1 MDSIT
6 KFFVSTIENLNQEDF
21 NSLVA
26 LYQNDIMGNKY
37 IVNCDGTGDG
47 GNDIKVY
54 SNGYF
59 RNRSVQI
66 TVQRNIDSKIREDL
80 EKVQKNIRE
89 YGYSEIFEFFWSHSV
104 SESKL
109 NEYRQIAKGEYQIE
123 LHFFDAKILASAKSD
138 RISDFLYS
146 IHHVKPQDRDKID
159 SRSKV
164 LFDIL
169 SHGANTSDIKNNI
182 IDSAIVFYVNS
193 RTTVEQSE
201 ICSYIKETI
210 NPLISKEVVVQ
221 RINVLKSAQRLV
233 PNAYNNKKVVLSPEE
248 SNIVSN
254 IIKQTEIIQ
263 AEFESSFHSIL
274 SKYAQQ
280 DKYDNYF
287 NFLLRLYESYYEFN
301 IDEASTN
308 IDYNDSSIKVFE
320 DFRKFVKRNLNDD
333 ILTDEL
339 IRDIK
344 QLCSGN
350 DYINKIC
357 ITTSFTSLYSS
368 NKLDYYLSNT
378 TKDIYLDTPLL
389 VFCLC
394 KYYLEEDADW
404 EDINYKSTS
413 ELLDACECN
422 SKVSLFTTYEY
433 IREAAG
439 ELQKALNISYFLD
452 YDFFSNLGE
461 IKNSF
466 IKYYLYLKANQL
478 LGEGVDDFMGF
489 VYDLG
494 FDNLDPSSPDFI
506 NDTSRMMANFLQEY
520 GVDIKN
526 HKEFYPD
533 LDSFVREYDIQ
544 LSDPFRNKSRT
555 AKINDVKTFI
565 MLAGKDTE
573 DYNNKIFATWDVS
586 LYKFRETILKKYHE
600 RYDYFQIY
608 NPARLL
614 NKIGL
619 EQFRTTPSSISN
631 DIFVYADINFNLTNK
646 VKSLIESIAPIL
658 GKNVKKSHKFVKA
671 LSEIR
676 QKELHTN
683 QTENVTPAQ
692 LPLEDILLGI
702 IAHYKSNNLTGF
714 TAILIVEEYA
724 MQVLK
729 VLDDSVKA
737 LTVSKK
743 SKQDVI
749 SCAIQS
755 IGVIIEEYKETLA

>member
-1 MDSIT
+1 MDSMT

-26 LYQNDIMGNKY
+26 LYQDDILGNKY

-59 RNRSVQI
+59 RNRSAQI
-66 TVQRNIDSKIREDL
+66 TVQKNIDSKIREDL
-80 EKVQKNIRE
+80 EKVQNNIRE
-89 YGYSEIFEFFWSHSV
+89 YGYSETFEFFWSHTV

-109 NEYRQIAKGEYQIE
+109 NEYRQVAKREYQID
-123 LHFFDAKILASAKSD
+123 LRFFDAKILASTKSK

-146 IHHVKPQDRDKID
+146 IHRVKPQDRDKID

-182 IDSAIVFYVNS
+182 IDSAIVFYVNN
-193 RTTVEQSE
+193 RTSVDQSD
-201 ICSYIKETI
+201 ICTYIKETI
-210 NPLISKEVVVQ
+210 NPLISKEVVIQ
-221 RINVLKSAQRLV
+221 RINLLKSEQRLV
-233 PNAYNNKKVVLSPEE
+233 SDSYNDKKVVLSSNE
-248 SNIVSN
+248 STIVN
-254 IIKQTEIIQ
+254 DIVKQTEIIQ
-263 AEFESSFHSIL
+263 AEFESSFYAIL
-274 SKYAQQ
+274 SKYGQQ

-287 NFLLRLYESYYEFN
+287 KFLLRLYESYYEFN
-301 IDEASTN
+301 IDEASSN

-320 DFRKFVKRNLNDD
+320 DFRKFVKRNLNNDISTDD
-333 ILTDEL
+333 L
-339 IRDIK
+339 ICDIK
-344 QLCSGN
+344 QLCSDN

-368 NKLDYYLSNT
+368 NKLDYYLRNT

-394 KYYLEEDADW
+394 KYYLEEETDW
-404 EDINYKSTS
+404 DDVNYSSTS
-413 ELLDACECN
+413 ELLDACERN
-422 SKVSLFTTYEY
+422 PKVSLFTTYEY

-439 ELQKALNISYFLD
+439 ELQKALNISYFLE
-452 YDFFSNLGE
+452 YDFVPNLGE

-466 IKYYLYLKANQL
+466 IKYYIYLKANQL
-478 LGEGVDDFMGF
+478 LGDEIDDFMGF

-506 NDTSRMMANFLQEY
+506 NDTSRMMAKFLIEY
-520 GVDIKN
+520 GVDIKS

-533 LDSFVREYDIQ
+533 LENFVREYDIQ
-544 LSDPFRNKSRT
+544 LSDPYRNKSRT
-555 AKINDVKTFI
+555 AKINDVKTFM
-565 MLAGKDTE
+565 MLAGKDSE

-586 LYKFRETILKKYHE
+586 LYRFRETILKKYHE
-600 RYDYFQIY
+600 RYEYFQIY

-614 NKIGL
+614 NKLGL

-631 DIFVYADINFNLTNK
+631 DIFVYADVNFNLSNK

-683 QTENVTPAQ
+683 KTENITPAQ

-702 IAHYKSNNLTGF
+702 IVYYKSNNISDF

-724 MQVLK
+724 MQVLN

-737 LTVSKK
+737 LTLSKK
-743 SKQDVI
+743 NKQDVI
-749 SCAIQS
+749 SSAIQS
-755 IGVIIEEYKETLA
+755 IGAIIEKYKATRS